1 MVVYFT
7 RKYVRYVACH
17 QTQGIPQQTGTGQIL
32 LSTFFVSSVILQL
45 LFSRIASVV
54 SSIYCCCPLQHL
66 LLSSLPFAVHFSF
79 CCPRQLLLSLV
90 ASVVLGSFCC
100 PWQLLLSSV
109 ASVVLGS
116 FCCPRQFLLSSV
128 ASVVLSSFCCPWQLL
143 LSLVA
148 SVVLGSF
155 QVSSLTPIFV
165 SLQFLLLS
173 RLVSSFYYCLLF
185 VM

>member
-54 SSIYCCCPLQHL
+54 SSIYCCCPLQRL

-100 PWQLLLSSV
+100 PWQLLGILFNSYFCLSLV
-109 ASVVLGS
+109 SVVVPSSQQLL
-116 FCCPRQFLLSSV
+116 LLSSLCYV
-128 ASVVLSSFCCPWQLL
+128 KFLFLCYVKF
-143 LSLVA
+143 LV
-148 SVVLGSF
+148 
-155 QVSSLTPIFV
+155 IDN
-165 SLQFLLLS
+165 
-173 RLVSSFYYCLLF
+173 
-185 VM
+185 

>member
-1 MVVYFT
+1 MSHAI
-7 RKYVRYVACH
+7 RPRASH
-17 QTQGIPQQTGTGQIL
+17 SRRAQGKFCYL
-32 LSTFFVSSVILQL
+32 HFL
-45 LFSRIASVV
+45 
-54 SSIYCCCPLQHL
+54 YL
-66 LLSSLPFAVHFSF
+66 LLSFSF
-79 CCPRQLLLSLV
+79 CFPGQLLLFPLSIVVVLCSV
-90 ASVVLGSFCC
+90 CYCPLYHLLSILASVVLDSFCC

-116 FCCPRQFLLSSV
+116 FCCPRQLLLSSVASVDLGSFCCPLQLLLSSV